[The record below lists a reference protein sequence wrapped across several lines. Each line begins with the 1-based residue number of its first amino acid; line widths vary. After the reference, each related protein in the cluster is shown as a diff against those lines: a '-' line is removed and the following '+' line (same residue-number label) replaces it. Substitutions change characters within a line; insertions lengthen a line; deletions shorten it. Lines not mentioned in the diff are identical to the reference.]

1 MNDPVTWSDFGSI
14 AQTLLTVGGSVGA
27 TWWAIHR
34 RISAVE
40 RRAEEIR
47 AKGAHELAEFKL
59 AVAQNYATHDAIKE
73 IEGRIVEAISRL
85 GDRFDK
91 YLDRGPAISRRRG
104 GEN

>member
-1 MNDPVTWSDFGSI
+1 LNDPVTWSDFGSV
-14 AQTLLTVGGSVGA
+14 AQTLITISLSVGGA
-27 TWWAIHR
+27 WWAIHR
-34 RISAVE
+34 RIATVE

-47 AKGAHELAEFKL
+47 AKSAHELAEFKL

-91 YLDRGPAISRRRG
+91 YLDRSPAAPRRRG
-104 GEN
+104 GGN